1 MIDYIETN
9 CKLPPLERPLY
20 DEDSDTW
27 DLWME
32 EKGNQHFVLG
42 DDLICLPFETQKEAT
57 DLYDEAMRI
66 HEESLVQPVKT

>member
-1 MIDYIETN
+1 MLNYIKEN

-42 DDLICLPFETQKEAT
+42 DDIICLPFDAQKEAT